1 MVSNAF
7 TIDYKTQICSVD
19 FDILQKNWNDRCA
32 VLKFGNICIP
42 DKEPTYAVQEN
53 FGVDNYSHRNV
64 SVKDALEIIKMLDL
78 KEITPPWDD
87 GNQNHA
93 RKYVSRSSSDNW
105 SR

>member
-1 MVSNAF
+1 MLRVIYAGNPECSA
-7 TIDYKTQICSVD
+7 KT
-19 FDILQKNWNDRCA
+19 LRA
-32 VLKFGNICIP
+32 L
-42 DKEPTYAVQEN
+42 TYAVQEN

-78 KEITPPWDD
+78 KEITPTWDD

-93 RKYVSRSSSDNW
+93 RKYVSRNSSGNW